1 MAKRSAGA
9 YTLLGVFGLVG
20 TSFLWTTLHDPRT
33 GQAAAQ
39 IAAAIPSVQQDGDGD
54 VPNNSSADTG
64 TAPTASPTSSDQVGI
79 PDSNDLNTFVSYVPY
94 AQAPDPAPLTV
105 PVEAPND
112 VTVPQAAIYSPP
124 PARVEPPAAQR
135 QSLPIATP
143 ETAQANVSLTAHELD
158 MYNSHNTLRAQSG
171 LGGLQL
177 DATLEYVAR
186 QRALDMANNNYFS
199 HYPPY
204 LQQTR
209 AVVFTMLQNLGY
221 RSNISGENIARNN
234 YADSQSVV
242 TAMNAFMASP
252 GHAKNILDGR
262 YKYVG
267 IGVAYAGNGMKY
279 YAVVF
284 AG

>member
-1 MAKRSAGA
+1 MAKRSACA

-20 TSFLWTTLHDPRT
+20 SSFLWTTLHDPRT

-39 IAAAIPSVQQDGDGD
+39 VVAAVPSVQQDGGNIPNSDG
-54 VPNNSSADTG
+54 ADTG
-64 TAPTASPTSSDQVGI
+64 PASAASPTSSDPLGILDNNDPNASVPDDPQVQG
-79 PDSNDLNTFVSYVPY
+79 PD
-94 AQAPDPAPLTV
+94 QATLTV
-105 PVEAPND
+105 PSVAAND
-112 VTVPQAAIYSPP
+112 VTVPQDGIYASP
-124 PARVEPPAAQR
+124 PARVEPPSAQR
-135 QSLPIATP
+135 QSLPIATT

-158 MYNSHNTLRAQSG
+158 MYNSHNTLRAQGG

-186 QRALDMANNNYFS
+186 QRALDMATNNYFS

-234 YADSQSVV
+234 YADSQSVA

-267 IGVAYAGNGMKY
+267 IGVAYAANGMKY